1 LRAAGGPYALILVLK
16 LRKAMNQMLSDSTST
31 FAETTDAAVNAAS
44 PGVPPS
50 VTVEPIRFAKPQRI
64 AFVQSCWHR
73 EIVAECRVAF
83 LQEIEVRGIA
93 PSQVDLF
100 EVPGAFEIP
109 LHAQLLAKT
118 RRYTAIVAAG
128 LVVDGGI
135 YRHDFVAGTVINALM
150 DVQLRTEVP
159 VFSAVLTP
167 QQFHE
172 HATHFEFFRKHFAI
186 KGIEVAEACAN
197 TLHAL
202 ERLGGQVAAGMP

>member
-1 LRAAGGPYALILVLK
+1 
-16 LRKAMNQMLSDSTST
+16 MNQMLSDTTST
-31 FAETTDAAVNAAS
+31 TSTPTDSAS
-44 PGVPPS
+44 VADLPPLI
-50 VTVEPIRFAKPQRI
+50 EPARFVKPQRV

-73 EIVAECRVAF
+73 DIVAECRTAF
-83 LQEIEVRGIA
+83 LAEIETRGIA
-93 PSQVDLF
+93 PTQVDLF

-109 LHAQLLAKT
+109 LHVQLLAKT

-172 HATHFEFFRKHFAI
+172 HATHFDFFRKHFAI
-186 KGIEVAEACAN
+186 KGVEVAEACAN

-202 ERLGGQVAAGMP
+202 ERLRGQVAAGMV